1 MSSGRMA
8 KQGLQAVLQKVG
20 QQLPAS
26 LANKHAIVYIMG
38 LALFHAWNLIGV
50 YGAPLVSAYQET
62 AEHLGTLTVVS
73 SLTNCASYIVVALL
87 LSRLRFFEIISLCGA
102 CLAGLAIIAA
112 DILSGLGM
120 TDPADA
126 VAFYRAVGRVCATC
140 TIVAWGMRYSK
151 LDGQSITMYA
161 LASFLV
167 ASLICLVTNAVVPT
181 VRTVVCSLLLP
192 VSAFLLVKAPPQS
205 LPARSPNDGEQD
217 VTTSA
222 KEARGSKAFVSLVWR
237 AMVVLFLFGIV
248 TWTVILNAQSHH
260 HSGLGLEFFVPL
272 GCLVTVGALLIV
284 SLASGGMFTVS
295 YVYKIV
301 VPFVGIG
308 MLLVATLSFSS
319 SVGPTFVS
327 VGYTCLDL
335 FCFVMVADACAKT
348 GVRAGAAFGWCRA
361 IESGLPLLAIA
372 AMSAAG
378 GSPDADSR
386 LTMLLGAA
394 GVIVVVATVV
404 MDKHGIFGSQH
415 LSPDIVYPN
424 AEMLLF
430 ALQCERAIERYGLSA
445 REAEVLGLVVRG
457 RSAPHIAERL
467 SISRSTVKT
476 HIERIYQKFGVSE
489 RQEMID
495 RIEAID
501 LGDNR
506 GHAGV
511 AADEAGGGA
520 GGRVR

>member
-1 MSSGRMA
+1 
-8 KQGLQAVLQKVG
+8 
-20 QQLPAS
+20 
-26 LANKHAIVYIMG
+26 MG
-38 LALFHAWNLIGV
+38 LALFHAWNLTGV

-62 AEHLGTLTVVS
+62 AEHLGILTVVS
-73 SLTNCASYIVVALL
+73 SLTNSASYAVVALL
-87 LSRLRFFEIISLCGA
+87 LSRLKNFDVVSLCGA
-102 CLAGLAIIAA
+102 CLAGLAIVAA
-112 DILSGLGM
+112 DVLAGLGM
-120 TDPADA
+120 VDPADA
-126 VAFYRAVGRVCATC
+126 VTFYRAVGRICATC
-140 TIVAWGMRYSK
+140 TIVAWGMRYSR

-167 ASLICLVTNAVVPT
+167 ASLVCLVTNAVVPA
-181 VRTVVCSLLLP
+181 VRTVVCALLLP
-192 VSAFLLVKAPPQS
+192 VSAFLLVKAPSQPS
-205 LPARSPNDGEQD
+205 PPLGCPEESTPSDARSGTGAPQD
-217 VTTSA
+217 AKGTPSA
-222 KEARGSKAFVSLVWR
+222 KDTRGAQAFVALVWR
-237 AMVVLFLFGIV
+237 TMTVLFLFGIV
-248 TWTVILNAQSHH
+248 TWTVILNAQSYQHA
-260 HSGLGLEFFVPL
+260 GLGLEFFVPL
-272 GCLVTVGALLIV
+272 GCLVTVGVLLVV

-335 FCFVMVADACAKT
+335 FCFVMIADACAKT

-361 IESGLPLLAIA
+361 IESCLPLLAIA
-372 AMSAAG
+372 AMGAAG
-378 GSPDADSR
+378 GSPDADGR
-386 LTMLLGAA
+386 LTILLGAA

-404 MDKHGIFGSQH
+404 MDKHGIFGGQH
-415 LSPDIVYPN
+415 LSPDIVYPK

-430 ALQCERAIERYGLSA
+430 ALQCERAIEKYGLST

-501 LGDNR
+501 LSGGED
-506 GHAGV
+506 GA
-511 AADEAGGGA
+511 GGA
-520 GGRVR
+520 GAF